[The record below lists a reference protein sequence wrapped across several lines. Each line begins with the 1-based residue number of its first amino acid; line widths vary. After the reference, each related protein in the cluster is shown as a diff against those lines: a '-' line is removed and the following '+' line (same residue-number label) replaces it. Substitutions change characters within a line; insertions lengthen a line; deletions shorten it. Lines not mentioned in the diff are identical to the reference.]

1 MPATLQL
8 SLAEYDSMVRV
19 GAFDRIPRKVELI
32 RGELIAMN
40 PDGPIHDDL
49 ITYLTDWSADNRD
62 RTKTI
67 ITSQTGLNLPE
78 QVSRPEPDLLWLRKD
93 RYRNAHPNAS
103 DVQLAI
109 EVSHSSLAYDFE
121 QKRLL
126 YASAGIVEYWIVD
139 ATATCIHVF
148 TNPNQCDYTTSK
160 IFKSGEIL
168 APKINPDAK
177 LQLQDLFN

>member
-1 MPATLQL
+1 MPSTLHL
-8 SLAEYDSMVRV
+8 SLAEYDSMVHV
-19 GAFDRIPRKVELI
+19 GAFDRIERRVELI

-40 PDGPIHDDL
+40 PAGPIHDDL

-62 RTKTI
+62 RERTI

-93 RYRNAHPNAS
+93 RYRNAHPNAP

-109 EVSHSSLAYDFE
+109 EVAFSSLAYDLE

-126 YASAGIVEYWIVD
+126 YAAAGIVEYWIVD
-139 ATATCIHVF
+139 AMASCIHVF
-148 TNPNQCDYTTSK
+148 MNPEQGDYSTRQ
-160 IFKSGEIL
+160 IFKPGETL
-168 APKINPDAK
+168 APQINLDAK